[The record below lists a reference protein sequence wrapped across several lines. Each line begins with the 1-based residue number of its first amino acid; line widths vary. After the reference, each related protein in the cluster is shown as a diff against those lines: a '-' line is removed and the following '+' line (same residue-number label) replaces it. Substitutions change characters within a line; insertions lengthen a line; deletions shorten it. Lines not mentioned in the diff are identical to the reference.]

1 MERTEVEAPRH
12 KETRHQVTRHHV
24 KEPVEIDHGH
34 ICEVEPKSGT
44 GCIETRDGRIVR
56 FYKGCLDDGTIE
68 KLTIG
73 TEVRFTAEPDGKGR
87 RAVTVH
93 VID

>member
-1 MERTEVEAPRH
+1 MEAPRH
-12 KETRHQVTRHHV
+12 KQTRHQLR
-24 KEPVEIDHGH
+24 PAEIDHGH
-34 ICEVEPKSGT
+34 ICEVERKAGT

-56 FYKGCLDDGTIE
+56 FYKESLEDGAME
-68 KLTIG
+68 KLSTG
-73 TEVRFTAEPDGKGR
+73 TEVRFTAVRDGKGR

>member
-12 KETRHQVTRHHV
+12 KEARHQVKR
-24 KEPVEIDHGH
+24 PVEIDHGH

-56 FYKGCLDDGTIE
+56 FYKESLDEGTIE

-73 TEVRFTAEPDGKGR
+73 TEVRFAAEPDGRGQ
-87 RAVTVH
+87 RAITVH